1 MSSVAVTNMYLP
13 GGVPMRHV
21 GCRSASRGLARVRP
35 QSSGARGRPA
45 PTATHLFMTAQ
56 NFVAGL
62 HGGVVRRQRP
72 RLWVGLERGP
82 ACLRLP
88 LAPGL
93 SATLAT
99 LPLPLSLTHFT
110 HPSAMNA
117 WNLLPGAVHCVGG
130 GARERRW
137 LSGQGP
143 GAASVQPTRGVG
155 TANTRPAARPAAYLC
170 CDFLAEILDPLV
182 DAVKLRGVRSR

>member
-88 LAPGL
+88 LARGL

-99 LPLPLSLTHFT
+99 LPPPPFT
-110 HPSAMNA
+110 HAFHASVRHERLEFVAWRCALAEGSWLSARPA
-117 WNLLPGAVHCVGG
+117 GGG
-130 GARERRW
+130 GACSPLGAWEQQTRAQQRVPLHTFAVTFLLKSSIL
-137 LSGQGP
+137 LSM
-143 GAASVQPTRGVG
+143 R
-155 TANTRPAARPAAYLC
+155 
-170 CDFLAEILDPLV
+170 
-182 DAVKLRGVRSR
+182 